1 MIYTPENSP
10 GSITIDVEKGEY
22 IYDVLA
28 VDMDNATVEVIDR
41 PLRIRPGSDEIV
53 TRKIEFRAIKMM
65 PGINCRGIMFLCER
79 AVMSWLNEGHPCFN
93 KLPPSE
99 IQPDTK
105 E

>member
-1 MIYTPENSP
+1 MIYTPENFP

-41 PLRIRPGSDEIV
+41 PLRRIGEGGIA
-53 TRKIEFRAIKMM
+53 TRILRFASIKSPVHGQGMVKLF
-65 PGINCRGIMFLCER
+65 ICER
-79 AVMSWLNEGHPCFN
+79 AVLRELAWEHPCFN
-93 KLPPSE
+93 KLPASE

>member
-10 GSITIDVEKGEY
+10 GSITVDVEKGEY

-41 PLRIRPGSDEIV
+41 PLRIVKGTDEIAK
-53 TRKIEFRAIKMM
+53 RKIRFRSIKALTGQPRMQQLA
-65 PGINCRGIMFLCER
+65 RLFLCE
-79 AVMSWLNEGHPCFN
+79 G
-93 KLPPSE
+93 E

>member
-10 GSITIDVEKGEY
+10 GSITVDVEKGEY

-41 PLRIRPGSDEIV
+41 PLRMVGGTVGIATQKFYFGMIRRLENIGGTGS
-53 TRKIEFRAIKMM
+53 AL
-65 PGINCRGIMFLCER
+65 FLCYWHELS
-79 AVMSWLNEGHPCFN
+79 ADVEPDKNQ
-93 KLPPSE
+93 E
-99 IQPDTK
+99 IQLDTK

>member
-1 MIYTPENSP
+1 MIYTQENSP
-10 GSITIDVEKGEY
+10 GSITVDVEKGEY

-41 PLRIRPGSDEIV
+41 PLRLSLETGVACKKMYFKS
-53 TRKIEFRAIKMM
+53 IKMM
-65 PGINCRGIMFLCER
+65 PTPNVYGGSKMFLCE
-79 AVMSWLNEGHPCFN
+79 G
-93 KLPPSE
+93 E

>member
-10 GSITIDVEKGEY
+10 GSITVDVEKGEY

-28 VDMDNATVEVIDR
+28 VDMDNATVEVIER
-41 PLRIRPGSDEIV
+41 PLRRIGEDGIATRILRFTSIKSPVSGPGEAKLFI
-53 TRKIEFRAIKMM
+53 
-65 PGINCRGIMFLCER
+65 CER
-79 AVMSWLNEGHPCFN
+79 AVMHELTWDHPCFN
-93 KLPPSE
+93 KLPDSE

>member
-10 GSITIDVEKGEY
+10 GSITVDVEKGEY

-53 TRKIEFRAIKMM
+53 TRKLQFLGIKMM
-65 PGINCRGIMFLCER
+65 PGLHERAKMFLCER
-79 AVMSWLNEGHPCFN
+79 AVMSWLNEAYPCFS
-93 KLPPSE
+93 KLPDSE